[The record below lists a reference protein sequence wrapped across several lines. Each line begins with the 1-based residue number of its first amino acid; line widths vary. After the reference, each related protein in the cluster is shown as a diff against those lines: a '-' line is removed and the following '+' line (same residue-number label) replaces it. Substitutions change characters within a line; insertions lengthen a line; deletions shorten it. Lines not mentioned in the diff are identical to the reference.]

1 MLISNMTMAGKII
14 AMAKI
19 NMVTLVLM
27 CVLLIYTLSCLLSD
41 RRSVNKSIRT
51 YYTIV
56 IFFKLHVYDIFQ
68 LM

>member
-1 MLISNMTMAGKII
+1 MAGKII

-56 IFFKLHVYDIFQ
+56 IFLSYMFTTSFS
-68 LM
+68 